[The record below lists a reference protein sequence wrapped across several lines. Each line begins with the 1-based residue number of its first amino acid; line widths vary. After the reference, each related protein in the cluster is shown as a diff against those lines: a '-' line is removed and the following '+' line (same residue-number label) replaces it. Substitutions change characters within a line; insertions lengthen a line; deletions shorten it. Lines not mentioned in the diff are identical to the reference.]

1 MPIYRN
7 KETGHEVE
15 VMRGTRLPK
24 VYEEVSKKITVS
36 DTKDNTGE
44 EIEITHNTSKKSA
57 TKAKGKGNGKNKS
70 TTATQTKTKDETPAS
85 DAATS
90 K

>member
-24 VYEEVSKKITVS
+24 VYEEVKKGAAAKSTAKNDNVNQPKDTETKTAKSKAGKN
-36 DTKDNTGE
+36 TKDD
-44 EIEITHNTSKKSA
+44 
-57 TKAKGKGNGKNKS
+57 KGDKE
-70 TTATQTKTKDETPAS
+70 TKTKGDKEAKTP
-85 DAATS
+85 TEQ